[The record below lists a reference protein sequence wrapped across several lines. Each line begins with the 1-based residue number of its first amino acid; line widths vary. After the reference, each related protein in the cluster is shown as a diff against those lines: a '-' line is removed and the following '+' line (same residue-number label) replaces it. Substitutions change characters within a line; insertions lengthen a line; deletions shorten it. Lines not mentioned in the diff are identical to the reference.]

1 MGWCILLTTTV
12 NVHQVPFIH
21 QKTKEERL
29 ETYLK
34 SIRQWLATGLPIVVV
49 ENSGY
54 SFPELKDTR
63 AEVITLN
70 CAESQPFLN
79 LKNAFRLNDKG
90 IYEIHSINY
99 ACYHSYHIKHST
111 HVMKITGRYFIPSLE
126 GILKNLPYDTKAVR
140 QRNPTQCEVVG
151 CRKDY
156 INTVF
161 SYILLD
167 KHKKITGIVE
177 DVYNYRISLLPHV
190 VLPFMPIEPTK
201 RGGLD
206 EIKTFL

>member
-34 SIRQWLATGLPIVVV
+34 SIHQWLATDLPIVVV

-54 SFPELKDTR
+54 TFPELKDTR
-63 AEVITLN
+63 AEIITMN
-70 CAESQPFLN
+70 CDESQPFLN
-79 LKNAFRLNDKG
+79 LKNAFGLKDKG

-99 ACYHSYHIKHST
+99 ACRHSYHIQNST
-111 HVMKITGRYFIPSLE
+111 HVMKITGRYFIPCLE
-126 GILKNLPYDTKAVR
+126 GILKTLPDTKAVR
-140 QRNPTQCEVVG
+140 QRNPSQCEIVG

-161 SYILLD
+161 SYVLLNRD
-167 KHKKITGIVE
+167 NKITEIVE
-177 DVYNYRISLLPHV
+177 EVYQYRISRLPHI
-190 VLPFMPIEPTK
+190 VLPIMPIEPTK

>member
-1 MGWCILLTTTV
+1 MSWCILLTTTV
-12 NVHQVPFIH
+12 NVHEVPFIH

-34 SIRQWLATGLPIVVV
+34 SIHQWLATGLPIVVV

-63 AEVITLN
+63 AEVITMN
-70 CAESQPFLN
+70 CEESQPFIN
-79 LKNAFRLNDKG
+79 LKNRFRLKDKG

-99 ACYHSYHIKHST
+99 ACHHSYHIKHST

-126 GILKNLPYDTKAVR
+126 GILKTLPPDIKAVR
-140 QRNPTQCEVVG
+140 QRNPSQCELVG

-161 SYILLD
+161 SYVLLD
-167 KHKKITGIVE
+167 KHKKITEIVE
-177 DVYNYRISLLPHV
+177 EVYNYRISRIPHV
-190 VLPFMPIEPTK
+190 ILPIMPIEPTK

>member
-34 SIRQWLATGLPIVVV
+34 SIRQWLSTELPIVIV

-63 AEVITLN
+63 AEVITMN
-70 CAESQPFLN
+70 CEECQPFLN
-79 LKNAFRLNDKG
+79 LKKAFRLKEKG
-90 IYEIHSINY
+90 IYEIYSINY
-99 ACYHSYHIKHST
+99 ACRHSSYIQNAT
-111 HVMKITGRYFIPSLE
+111 HVMKITGRYFIPCLE
-126 GILKNLPYDTKAVR
+126 SILKILPDEIKAVR
-140 QRNPTQCEVVG
+140 QRDPTQCEVVG

-156 INTVF
+156 VNTVF
-161 SYILLD
+161 SYILLNR
-167 KHKKITGIVE
+167 HNKITDIAE
-177 DVYNYRISLLPHV
+177 EAYHYRISKIPHA
-190 VLPFMPIEPTK
+190 VLPVMPIEPTK